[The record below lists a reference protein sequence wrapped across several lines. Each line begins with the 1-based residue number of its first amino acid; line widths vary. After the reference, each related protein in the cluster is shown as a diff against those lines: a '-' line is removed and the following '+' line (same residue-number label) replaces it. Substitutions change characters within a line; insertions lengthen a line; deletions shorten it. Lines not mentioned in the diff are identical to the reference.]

1 MTYTE
6 LRRMTAGRFSKVVE
20 TENSIVI
27 GTLGSL
33 NEQNTTYEVIIHLA
47 RIYNINTEVGIFK
60 YHFITQEG
68 AIKKG
73 CTLPVNNYNQFIEF
87 FK

>member
-1 MTYTE
+1 MTHAE
-6 LRRMTAGRFSKVVE
+6 LRRITAGRFSKLAE
-20 TENSIVI
+20 TENSIVV

-33 NEQNTTYEVIIHLA
+33 SEQNTTYEVIIHLA
-47 RIYNINTEVGIFK
+47 RFYNINTEVGKFK
-60 YHFITQEG
+60 YHFITPEG

>member
-6 LRRMTAGRFSKVVE
+6 LKRMTAGRFSKVAE

-47 RIYNINTEVGIFK
+47 RFYNINTEAGQFK
-60 YHFITQEG
+60 YHFITTEG
-68 AIKKG
+68 AIKRG
-73 CTLPVNNYNQFIEF
+73 CTLPANNYNQFIEF

>member
-6 LRRMTAGRFSKVVE
+6 LRRMTAGRFSKVAE

-33 NEQNTTYEVIIHLA
+33 NE
-47 RIYNINTEVGIFK
+47 
-60 YHFITQEG
+60 
-68 AIKKG
+68 
-73 CTLPVNNYNQFIEF
+73 
-87 FK
+87 